1 MLCIYVSVF
10 VCLSAGRDCELCQ
23 NGWTDLG
30 SVWGLDAGLSKE
42 PDIRWSQD
50 ATQGGSVAEWLAC
63 WTRAQR
69 GLSSNYTTLLHDAVV

>member
-1 MLCIYVSVF
+1 MCL
-10 VCLSAGRDCELCQ
+10 CLSVSLLVATVSSAKMAELI
-23 NGWTDLG
+23 